1 MITVLEK
8 VKSAPGVVDYF
19 KELSLYNKHIKK
31 LKIKRFKNTD
41 LLSELPFYQ
50 EPNVI
55 KKNHTYRGYA
65 MSYKVENVE
74 KRDPIKQLEE
84 SKSSMK

>member
-1 MITVLEK
+1 MITLLGK

-31 LKIKRFKNTD
+31 LKIKRSKNTD

-55 KKNHTYRGYA
+55 KKIIRIED
-65 MSYKVENVE
+65 M
-74 KRDPIKQLEE
+74 Q
-84 SKSSMK
+84 

>member
-8 VKSAPGVVDYF
+8 VKSDPGVVDYF

-50 EPNVI
+50 
-55 KKNHTYRGYA
+55 
-65 MSYKVENVE
+65 
-74 KRDPIKQLEE
+74 
-84 SKSSMK
+84 